1 MWRCVCPS
9 AGLAGREVRDFG
21 EGENGAR
28 PLPPTP
34 KLLST
39 CPPFHLFRLP
49 LCILVR
55 PCSCLLLAPAGSEG
69 RSGGVRK
76 GRSSCVLSP
85 PFRAA
90 RPPHQQPS
98 SEQRTIRADYFP
110 YPLSFC
116 LSPHTP
122 SLGSHRTSG
131 RRQPSPFPRSAL
143 SFKSGQPPLARI
155 ATLLKAD
162 APFYSFERRSLPNR
176 PSLKVHQQRESHLT
190 FIPTISFFLEDGRTS
205 CGGRATKD
213 RAQQEAQEG

>member
-1 MWRCVCPS
+1 MLRCVCPS

-34 KLLST
+34 KPLST

-49 LCILVR
+49 PCILVR

-85 PFRAA
+85 PLRAA

-98 SEQRTIRADYFP
+98 SERRTIRADFYP
-110 YPLSFC
+110 CPLSFC
-116 LSPHTP
+116 PSRHTP
-122 SLGSHRTSG
+122 SLGSYRTSG
-131 RRQPSPFPRSAL
+131 RRQPSLFPRPAL
-143 SFKSGQPPLARI
+143 SFKPGQPFSLA
-155 ATLLKAD
+155 
-162 APFYSFERRSLPNR
+162 SR
-176 PSLKVHQQRESHLT
+176 PSSKPTPPFPPLSVVPFPTDPHLKYTNNVSP
-190 FIPTISFFLEDGRTS
+190 I
-205 CGGRATKD
+205 
-213 RAQQEAQEG
+213 